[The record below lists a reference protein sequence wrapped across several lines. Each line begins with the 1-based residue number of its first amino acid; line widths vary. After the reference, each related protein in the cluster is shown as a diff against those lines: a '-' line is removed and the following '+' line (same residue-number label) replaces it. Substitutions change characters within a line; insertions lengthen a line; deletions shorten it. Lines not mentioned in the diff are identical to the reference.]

1 MKKRSLFLLVAFAV
15 IACKGAEQVEISSVW
30 PRDGATSVPLNTSLE
45 VAFDAPIK
53 LGSGGSLSLIL
64 DGQQITGEVTVG
76 QGGGPLVFTPDKFLL
91 PGRTYRAVLQRDT
104 VRDLEDKRT
113 NPEIQWSFSTME
125 GCDIQATQQ
134 AYMSTGPTDDGAVVI
149 PGGRL
154 IKPWGQYIQAGS
166 FPMNLLSWPDR
177 TLAVISNDGK
187 GLAPGKLQSIQLVDT
202 DRAEVLQTINRD
214 RPGSFFFGL
223 ALSDDGTRLYVAGG
237 GDNKV
242 EIFHL
247 AADGLSLEKSG
258 EFEVG
263 GYPSGLELDEQR
275 HVLFVTAQLDG
286 DLVAVDLDSGEEA
299 WRKHLGVLPYDIKMS
314 PDNKVLFV
322 SMWGRSDLDSP
333 GQVVAV
339 DADTSNVLAKIDVG
353 KNPEA
358 MAMASDGRL
367 FVPCSDADRIDV
379 IDTRTKTVVMSI
391 NLRRDGSAAVGL
403 SPSSVALD
411 ESRGRLY
418 VTCAQ
423 KNSVDVLD
431 MQSGDILGSI
441 PTAWY
446 PTAVGIRTSDGMV
459 LVSTGKGQGIG
470 PKESTDDIHKFM
482 HGSLNLIAAP
492 TDEQLEQGAAEV
504 KYYNER
510 PLSFF
515 PDRCLGK
522 AFPLPR
528 SIDEPSPI
536 KHVVFILRE
545 NKTYDQNLGDL
556 ETGDGDPDL
565 VMFGEN
571 LTPNLHA
578 LAREFCSLDNFY
590 ADIEVSVQG
599 HYWMVAGT
607 INDYSERIW
616 HASYRDDSRFPSTG
630 TQQADYPAG
639 KYIWQ
644 NLFTHDIPFRDYGEP
659 LGVVGE
665 MDKFAP
671 FVNSDYMLDLGM
683 YLYSTPD
690 TQRVEWIWEEI
701 EAGMFPPFLYVAL
714 LNDHTYGTK
723 PGQPTP
729 QWMVAENDY
738 ATGLLVDRI
747 THSKYWPET
756 LIIITEDDPQSGA
769 DHIDGHRSFALFI
782 SPFTKKGYT
791 SSVQYSFSSL
801 IRTYSLILGLPA
813 LNILDESAAP
823 VYDCFRSEP
832 DLSTYDVRDMNISYE
847 ENNYATPGALAS
859 DRMDFT
865 TVDRADGLGKV
876 LWLAT
881 HPNDPLPEQLKDEQP
896 WQEQQEDEEWT
907 LPVPIGPGPWK
918 KEAR

>member
-1 MKKRSLFLLVAFAV
+1 MRKTVLLLVLALAAS
-15 IACKGAEQVEISSVW
+15 ACDDSAKIKITSILPE
-30 PRDGATSVPLNTSLE
+30 DGASDVALNTTVE
-45 VAFDAPIK
+45 VSFEQPVK
-53 LGSGGSLSLIL
+53 LTSKTLALYLDDEKIEGELI
-64 DGQQITGEVTVG
+64 VG
-76 QGGGPLVFTPDKFLL
+76 QGGGPLTFTPERFLL
-91 PGRTYRAVLQRDT
+91 AGKTYRVVLDT
-104 VRDLEDKRT
+104 GTVQDVEHNRSNQAME
-113 NPEIQWSFSTME
+113 WSFSTVE
-125 GCDIQATQQ
+125 GCLIQPSEKAHVT
-134 AYMSTGPTDDGAVVI
+134 TGPTDDGAVVI

-154 IKPWGQYIQAGS
+154 IKPWGKYIEAGS
-166 FPMNLLSWPDR
+166 FPMNLIVWPDR
-177 TLAVISNDGK
+177 PLAVVSNDGK
-187 GLAPGKLQSIQLVDT
+187 GLAPGKLQSIQLIDT
-202 DRAEVLQTINRD
+202 DTEEVLQTIDRD

-223 ALSDDGTRLYVAGG
+223 ALSKDGTVLYAAGG
-237 GDNKV
+237 GDDKV
-242 EIFHL
+242 EVFEL
-247 AADGLSLEKSG
+247 AQDASSLQETG
-258 EFEVG
+258 QFEVG
-263 GYPSGLELDEQR
+263 GYPSGLLLDEQR
-275 HVLFVTAQLDG
+275 NILFVTSQIDG
-286 DLVAVDLDSGEEA
+286 DLVAVDLESGQET
-299 WRKHLGVLPYDIKMS
+299 WRKHLGVLPYDLQMT
-314 PDNKVLFV
+314 PDGKEIFV

-353 KNPEA
+353 KNPEG
-358 MAMASDGRL
+358 MAMATDGKL
-367 FVPCSDADRIDV
+367 YIACSDADRVDV
-379 IDTRTKTVVMSI
+379 IDTEKKALVASM
-391 NLRRDGSAAVGL
+391 NLRRDDSAAVGL

-411 ESRGRLY
+411 ESRSRLY

-431 MQSGDILGSI
+431 LQSGAMLGSI

-446 PTAVGIRTSDGMV
+446 PTSVKVRPSDGMV
-459 LVSTGKGQGIG
+459 IVATGKGQGVG
-470 PKESTDDIHKFM
+470 PKTSTSDIHQFM
-482 HGSLNLIAAP
+482 HGSVNLVKLS
-492 TDEQLEQGAAEV
+492 TDAELTQGADEV
-504 KYYNER
+504 KDYNNH

-522 AFPLPR
+522 AFPIPR
-528 SIDEPSPI
+528 SVGDPSPI

-556 ETGDGDPDL
+556 DTGDGDPDL
-565 VMFGEN
+565 VMFGEKY
-571 LTPNLHA
+571 TPNLHA
-578 LAREFCSLDNFY
+578 LAREFCLLDNFY

-599 HYWMVAGT
+599 HYWNVAGT

-639 KYIWQ
+639 KFIWQ
-644 NLFTHDIPFRDYGEP
+644 NLYSQGIEFRDYGEP

-690 TQRVEWIWEEI
+690 EQRVEWIWDEI
-701 EAGMFPPFLYVAL
+701 EAGVFPPFLYVAL

-738 ATGLLVDRI
+738 ATGLLVDKI

-782 SPFTKKGYT
+782 SPFSKKGYT

-801 IRTYSLILGLPA
+801 IRTYSLVLGLPA
-813 LNILDESAAP
+813 LNVLDESAAP
-823 VYDCFRSEP
+823 VYDCFQSDP
-832 DLSTYDVRDMNISYE
+832 NLAPYDARQMNISYE
-847 ENNYATPGALAS
+847 QNSYSSPGAWKS
-859 DRMDFT
+859 DRMDFS
-865 TVDRADGLGKV
+865 TVDRADGLGEV

-881 HPNDPLPEQLKDEQP
+881 HPDDPLPEQLDKDQP
-896 WQEQQEDEEWT
+896 WQERREDEEWT
-907 LPVPIGPGPWK
+907 LPVPIGPWPRV
-918 KEAR
+918 KETR